1 MQHYCRV
8 LWRTEGAWLEM
19 HGPNT
24 QIITGLRFSDTSWT
38 TTNSINTWNNVLSL
52 SENIKDIKGIMNVC
66 ALLPVI
72 SCLQIHPA
80 LSLSVWT
87 IDPAALVK
95 CHCYNYWNS
104 TFPPPPFCYFI
115 FVFAWASI
123 KSIMKESYQPPSVLP
138 GLYKDGIYQEKQ
150 STSLLP
156 IYPHLTPGN
165 VINLLFDICR
175 RANCKEQS
183 GSPAQL
189 LE

>member
-104 TFPPPPFCYFI
+104 TSPHPHFAILYLYLPEPALNLSWRKVISHHQSSQGFI
-115 FVFAWASI
+115 KMVFIKRSNPQASFQYI
-123 KSIMKESYQPPSVLP
+123 LIWHP
-138 GLYKDGIYQEKQ
+138 G
-150 STSLLP
+150 TW
-156 IYPHLTPGN
+156 
-165 VINLLFDICR
+165 
-175 RANCKEQS
+175 
-183 GSPAQL
+183 
-189 LE
+189 